1 MDPYTHNDAKW
12 GNRVSFMVVPFQ
24 IDSHEDPL
32 EYVRQAKKSADRKKY
47 SLEAIFIQK
56 FAKMGIKLLGVRECT
71 PTHLFFLTFFIC
83 SIDSTFAHMV

>member
-32 EYVRQAKKSADRKKY
+32 EYVRQAKKSADRKK
-47 SLEAIFIQK
+47 IFIRSNLHPK
-56 FAKMGIKLLGVRECT
+56 VC
-71 PTHLFFLTFFIC
+71 
-83 SIDSTFAHMV
+83 